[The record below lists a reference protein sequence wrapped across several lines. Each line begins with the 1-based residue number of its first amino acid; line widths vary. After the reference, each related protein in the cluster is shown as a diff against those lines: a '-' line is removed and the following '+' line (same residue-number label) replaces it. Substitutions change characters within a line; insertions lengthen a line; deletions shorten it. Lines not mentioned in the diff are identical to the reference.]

1 MLEGY
6 DYFLLMGSLFFSR
19 NFFFLC
25 IPFYHISTERAKMA
39 AVLRGDGVDLEEDLT
54 LADVPRRAYS
64 SNSRGRG
71 HNDNDSEMSDLGSG
85 GAEEAR
91 RGPARPSSRRPYPIQ
106 SLFV

>member
-1 MLEGY
+1 MLERY
-6 DYFLLMGSLFFSR
+6 DYFLLMGLLFFSR

-25 IPFYHISTERAKMA
+25 VPFYHISTERAKMA

-71 HNDNDSEMSDLGSG
+71 HNDNDSMSDLGSG

-91 RGPARPSSRRPYPIQ
+91 RSPARPSSRRPYPIQ